1 MPAAPV
7 DLIVH
12 RAGELVTLRG
22 DRGARTGPA
31 MSETA
36 SIPDGAVAIRKG
48 RIVDVGTTPAIL
60 KQYRAKKKL
69 DARGRLVTP
78 GLIDAHT
85 HLVFAG
91 SREDEFEMRIRGA
104 SYMDIAKAGGG
115 ILSTV
120 ARTRAASRDALVK
133 DARVRLA
140 AMLRHGTTT
149 AEVKSGY
156 GLSTEHELKCL
167 HAVADL
173 ARTQPVDLVPTFM
186 GAHEVPPEFA
196 GRRGAYVDYLVN
208 DTIPAVAAKKLARFC
223 DVFCEVGVFSVE
235 ESRRILAA
243 ARDAGMAPK
252 LHAEEFKA
260 SGGAELAV
268 ELGAASCDHLM
279 AVTDRGIRMLK
290 GQATVAVLLPATSF
304 FLGAGR
310 YAPARRMIDEGVP
323 VALGSDF
330 NPGSSMTFNMQL
342 VMTLACT
349 QLRMTPA
356 EALCAATVNAAH
368 AIGAGEHVGSL
379 AAGMIADLVVW
390 DAPNLKYLPYAFGAN
405 LAAAVVKAGRIATE

>member
-330 NPGSSMTFNMQL
+330 NPGSSPTFNMQL